1 MPKFSIIVPIYNAE
15 QYLKQ
20 CIDSI
25 LNQIY
30 QDFELIL
37 VDDGSTDNCPVIC
50 DEYAIKDNRI
60 KVIHKQN
67 NGVSMARQDAIAIAQ
82 GKYLVFVDADD
93 SITKD
98 CLEEIVAHDGVDVIR
113 YGHNVENSNGKVTVS
128 LPFER
133 EGYFSK
139 EDIERKIFPYLI
151 QGVRANYY
159 CPSLWAHAFKRE
171 LFIENMLKDK
181 KVTMGEDG
189 ACVMPCIYNA
199 HSLYCIKKCLYNY
212 NYNDASATKGG
223 KVIPWNDPI
232 TVVTHITE
240 KIDINRFDF
249 KEQIDRIIVHKLF
262 SAVISQFHRK
272 EKYNVIKREI
282 LAEMHKSPYKE
293 AIANAKFKKS
303 IKAEFMLFAL
313 KYKQIWMIKLYAMIR

>member
-67 NGVSMARQDAIAIAQ
+67 NGVSMARQDAIAVAQ

-113 YGHNVENSNGKVTVS
+113 YGHNVENSIGKVTVS
-128 LPFER
+128 LPLER

-139 EDIERKIFPYLI
+139 EDIEREIFPYLI

-159 CPSLWAHAFKRE
+159 CPSLWAHAVKRE

-232 TVVTHITE
+232 AVVAHLSE
-240 KIDINRFDF
+240 KIDIDKYDF
-249 KEQIDRIIVHKLF
+249 KGQLERKVVHELF
-262 SAVISQFHRK
+262 SVVISQFYRK
-272 EKYNVIKREI
+272 EKYIIIKKEI
-282 LAEMHKSPYKE
+282 LAEIDRTPYKE
-293 AIANAKFKKS
+293 GISNARFKKS
-303 IKAEFMLFAL
+303 IKARLMMFTLR
-313 KYKQIWMIKLYAMIR
+313 YKQIWIIKLYAMIR